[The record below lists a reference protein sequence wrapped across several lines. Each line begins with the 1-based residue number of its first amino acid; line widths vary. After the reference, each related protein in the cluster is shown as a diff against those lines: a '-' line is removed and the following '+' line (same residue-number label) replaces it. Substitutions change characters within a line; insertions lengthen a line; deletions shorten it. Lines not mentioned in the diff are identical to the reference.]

1 MKRLLILGIV
11 LLAGLGGYFYF
22 AFPSYTWHQ
31 KMTIEVEA
39 DGQIY
44 SGSSV
49 VRVHWRKNDPLGS
62 VNGPAWIKTVK
73 GEAPFVKI
81 PSGSAVFA
89 LLNPPGDSSYAVNL
103 AFRTLGYEVW
113 RLPMDARYA
122 AAEANKGKPLVVP
135 RNLYPFLVTFRD
147 ATDPTSASQIDP
159 GDLAKS
165 YGAGVSL
172 KRVVLEITN
181 APVTKRSIEK
191 VLSWIDDPKL
201 RKNPIWR
208 NLPLLSQTAIRGL
221 KR

>member
-49 VRVHWRKNDPLGS
+49 VRVHWRKNDPLG
-62 VNGPAWIKTVK
+62 
-73 GEAPFVKI
+73 
-81 PSGSAVFA
+81 
-89 LLNPPGDSSYAVNL
+89 
-103 AFRTLGYEVW
+103 YEVW

-147 ATDPTSASQIDP
+147 VADPTSASQIDP